1 MGHHKDLEIALIA
14 AVEAGDRIMEVYN
27 SNEEINYEKKID
39 HSPLTIADKKSH
51 ETIVNH
57 LQKTDIKII
66 SEESKTI
73 SFDERRNWDIYWLV
87 DPLDGTKEFIKKNG
101 EFTVNIALIK
111 NNKPCLGIVYCPVIK
126 VLYWNDEH
134 MIVYKKTN
142 SKTQIIEKR
151 KPVNE
156 NDEGLRIV
164 VSRSHMSDKT
174 SEYVNKLKNP
184 KLISCGS
191 SLKFLYIADNKADI
205 YPRFGPTMEW
215 DTAAA
220 HSILNTLE
228 IPVINHETGREL
240 SYNKENLLNPYFI
253 IKA

>member
-101 EFTVNIALIK
+101 EFTVNIALISNGEPILGVVYAPVLDIAWYGIINEGSYK
-111 NNKPCLGIVYCPVIK
+111 VFNNESAVKINVIK
-126 VLYWNDEH
+126 PDND
-134 MIVYKKTN
+134 
-142 SKTQIIEKR
+142 
-151 KPVNE
+151 KPVQ
-156 NDEGLRIV
+156 
-164 VSRSHMSDKT
+164 
-174 SEYVNKLKNP
+174 
-184 KLISCGS
+184 LINNRDSG
-191 SLKFLYIADNKADI
+191 KFVFLYI
-205 YPRFGPTMEW
+205 
-215 DTAAA
+215 
-220 HSILNTLE
+220 
-228 IPVINHETGREL
+228 
-240 SYNKENLLNPYFI
+240 
-253 IKA
+253 